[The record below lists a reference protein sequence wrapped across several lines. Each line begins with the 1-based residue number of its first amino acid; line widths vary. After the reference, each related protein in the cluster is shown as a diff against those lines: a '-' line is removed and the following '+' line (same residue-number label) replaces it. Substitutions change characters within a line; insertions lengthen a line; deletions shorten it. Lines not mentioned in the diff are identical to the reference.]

1 MLPNDIRLECFD
13 RAAQFFRYL
22 TERDLPSKGRRLP
35 KKASARKTPDIKR
48 VTSGAD
54 VFDFHT
60 VNGFNSVHSGRSN
73 HGLENPYSISALLK
87 FMAQKSNVVLR
98 SADGIIV
105 KKCRYKR
112 NSHFLLPL
120 LINNWDITARLADGE
135 WDRPSLYESDGFAL
149 TGLVGS

>member
-60 VNGFNSVHSGRSN
+60 VNGFNSNTSAPEVTLLMSGVF
-73 HGLENPYSISALLK
+73 H
-87 FMAQKSNVVLR
+87 QKSYLWSR
-98 SADGIIV
+98 RIRFPHRQWFQLGPQQSIQPRA
-105 KKCRYKR
+105 
-112 NSHFLLPL
+112 
-120 LINNWDITARLADGE
+120 
-135 WDRPSLYESDGFAL
+135 
-149 TGLVGS
+149 